1 MDDDQ
6 EKRNAALSQAVRLR
20 EEGRAAEARV
30 ELVALAARY
39 PQDAEIA
46 YQTAWAHDVLG
57 LESEAVPFYERA
69 LSVPGL
75 PADDRHGV
83 FVGLGST
90 YRVLGRY
97 ETALRTLRRGLTE
110 FPHDPALEAF
120 LAMALHNTGEG
131 REAVRMLLRALAAT
145 SDDERL
151 RGYRRA
157 IEHYA
162 DALDATVTATAGPTS
177 TTTVTAGPTSTATE

>member
-1 MDDDQ
+1 MNGDHERD
-6 EKRNAALSQAVRLR
+6 AALSQAVRLR
-20 EEGRAAEARV
+20 EDGRAAEARGR
-30 ELVALAARY
+30 LVALAERY

-75 PADDRHGV
+75 PAEDRHGV
-83 FVGLGST
+83 FLGLGST

-97 ETALRTLRRGLTE
+97 EPALRTLRRGLEE

-120 LAMALHNTGEG
+120 LAMALYNTGEG
-131 REAVRMLLRALAAT
+131 REAVRTLLRALAAT
-145 SDDERL
+145 SGDARV

-157 IEHYA
+157 IEQYA
-162 DALDATVTATAGPTS
+162 DDLDAIEQA
-177 TTTVTAGPTSTATE
+177 